1 MITKSFIIRKANYDW
16 MKNIC
21 EAYDL
26 DLENLIFLT
35 VEYARDRRRE
45 FLDLFSEES
54 YIEFMANKTE
64 IYMGFEVMLTETL
77 NNLLEKAVKGT
88 VYTTGYFLDRCIE
101 FVSSHFEDFERW
113 YDNNVYGKDGN
124 KNESTT

>member
-1 MITKSFIIRKANYDW
+1 MITKSFIIRKSNYDW
-16 MKNIC
+16 MKNTC

-77 NNLLEKAVKGT
+77 NNLLEKAVKET

-101 FVSSHFEDFERW
+101 FASSHFEDFERW
-113 YDNNVYGKDGN
+113 YDTIYGKDGN